1 MEKTQVFSKN
11 RSTTT
16 YCEMVCPSAEEL
28 SVIKNSICCEQCGLL
43 FRNEPRY
50 RLHDLKVH
58 QRKKLG
64 KITKENVRYHCP
76 VETCVYAPDSER
88 YFTTMKYLKQHYLKV
103 HAEKTFACTSCA
115 KSFSTE
121 AAKEGHMRIC
131 GIEFSCYCSKTYSTY
146 EALLT
151 HAKRSLHTI
160 DNKYK
165 SSLRRTNSKI
175 TRAIPLSPTVVSTIN
190 KPVNILPSHNNNEAN
205 NCNVNVTEK
214 TTVDIGVQTDDCKKY
229 RRASS
234 PLKQVSNGNGTTGK
248 RRVSRQTQTIGL
260 QGEKHGVTSMETQT
274 PNTKF
279 IGKEPFKVRKRRKS
293 NSIVKKSESS
303 LLKED
308 INLEDNFTS
317 SNLFPASPLTLR
329 HDVGLQDFW
338 EEKNNSGTQTIS
350 KKDMFE
356 ALHDNVSQTDLET
369 FYSHSNSSLI
379 QCLPKSTVALMTL
392 PYTED
397 STVVNNEEYPFSST
411 NNISRSD
418 PMLTEKTF
426 HDKFSSIETQTEQGY
441 SQTFFDS
448 DALSRTFALSSTI
461 ETQTTDNFD
470 NMEQLFYNNT
480 YTQTTD
486 EMISPDLVLTN
497 IQTQTAW
504 TQLDDTTVSA
514 ETQTKSLICETGC
527 NISMGAACRS
537 WLNAQM
543 SHTETQT
550 DLFSIFEGL
559 Q

>member
-1 MEKTQVFSKN
+1 MEETRVSKN
-11 RSTTT
+11 RST

-50 RLHDLKVH
+50 RLHNLKVH

-64 KITKENVRYHCP
+64 KTIKENVHYHCP
-76 VETCVYAPDSER
+76 VETCVYAPESER

-103 HAEKTFACTSCA
+103 HAEKTFACTRCA

-165 SSLRRTNSKI
+165 SSLRRTNSKMARNI
-175 TRAIPLSPTVVSTIN
+175 SLSPTVISTVN
-190 KPVNILPSHNNNEAN
+190 KPVNILPSQNNNKGN
-205 NCNVNVTEK
+205 NSNVNVTEK
-214 TTVDIGVQTDDCKKY
+214 ITVNIGVQTDECKKY

-234 PLKQVSNGNGTTGK
+234 PLKQVTNNNGTSGK
-248 RRVSRQTQTIGL
+248 RRVSKQTQTIRI
-260 QGEKHGVTSMETQT
+260 QDQKHGGRSMETQT
-274 PNTKF
+274 PDTKF
-279 IGKEPFKVRKRRKS
+279 IGKEPLKVRKRRKS
-293 NSIVKKSESS
+293 NSILKKPESS

-308 INLEDNFTS
+308 TIMEDNFTS
-317 SNLFPASPLTLR
+317 SNLFPASPLPLR

-338 EEKNNSGTQTIS
+338 EEKNNSDTQTIPE
-350 KKDMFE
+350 KDMFE

-369 FYSHSNSSLI
+369 FYSHSSSSLI

-397 STVVNNEEYPFSST
+397 STVQEYSFSST

-480 YTQTTD
+480 YTQTSD
-486 EMISPDLVLTN
+486 EMISSDLVLTN

-527 NISMGAACRS
+527 NISMGACRS
-537 WLNAQM
+537 WLNAQT

-550 DLFSIFEGL
+550 DLLSIFEGL